1 MQEHDED
8 ATFGVSEV
16 AIECPF
22 CWETVTVLVDGSVP
36 DQRYVEDCEVCC
48 RPIEIRFQGDAE
60 GLTAFEAVS
69 IEQ

>member
-22 CWETVTVLVDGSVP
+22 CWESVTVLVDGSVP
-36 DQRYVEDCEVCC
+36 EQRYVEDCEVCC
-48 RPIEIRFQGDAE
+48 RPMDLSVVVTPDGPAIQVEQGN
-60 GLTAFEAVS
+60 
-69 IEQ
+69 